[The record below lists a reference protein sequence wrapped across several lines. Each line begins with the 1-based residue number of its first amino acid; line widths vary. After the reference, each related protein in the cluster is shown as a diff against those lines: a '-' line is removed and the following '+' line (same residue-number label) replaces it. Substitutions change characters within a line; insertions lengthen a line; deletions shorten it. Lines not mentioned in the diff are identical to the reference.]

1 MPGARFSRW
10 LMALLAAIVVLSLL
24 VGLLPSRAI

>member
-10 LMALLAAIVVLSLL
+10 VMAVLAAVVILSLL
-24 VGLLPSRAI
+24 VGLLPSRGI